1 MPCEAVEKVTLD
13 ADNAIELY
21 DQGAAT
27 TARTRLP
34 PVASTSWCV
43 LDPERP
49 PADVPRHR
57 WRQFVNDCHNFLSP
71 SEDLAARAARLGWH
85 AIALF
90 GCAPRRPLARA
101 RGCHLLRARAGAS
114 SVLIV
119 RPLMFRGTAGGSS

>member
-49 PADVPRHR
+49 P
-57 WRQFVNDCHNFLSP
+57 
-71 SEDLAARAARLGWH
+71 
-85 AIALF
+85 
-90 GCAPRRPLARA
+90 
-101 RGCHLLRARAGAS
+101 
-114 SVLIV
+114 
-119 RPLMFRGTAGGSS
+119 LMFRGTAGGSS